1 LPPSTWQDRNVKK
14 GCSKGKN
21 CQGDLQQENCLG
33 SWIKGMIKNTG
44 KDWIET
50 GEDGKK
56 VSGRRID

>member
-1 LPPSTWQDRNVKK
+1 VKK

-33 SWIKGMIKNTG
+33 NWIKGMIKNTG